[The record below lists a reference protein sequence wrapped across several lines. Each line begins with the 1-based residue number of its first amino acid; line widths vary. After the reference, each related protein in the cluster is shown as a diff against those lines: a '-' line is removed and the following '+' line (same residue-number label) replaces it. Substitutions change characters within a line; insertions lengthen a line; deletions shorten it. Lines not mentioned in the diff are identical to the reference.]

1 MEVKE
6 GDYVLRYFGEISII
20 PMKLK
25 VTKVTDTV
33 IKCGPWEF
41 DKETGLE
48 LDEDLGWDARHS
60 GTYIKKE
67 E

>member
-1 MEVKE
+1 MDARK
-6 GDYVLRYFGEISII
+6 GDFVLRYFGNISIT
-20 PMKLK
+20 PMRLK
-25 VTKVTDTV
+25 VTDVTDTV

-60 GTYIKKE
+60 GAYIKKE
-67 E
+67 A